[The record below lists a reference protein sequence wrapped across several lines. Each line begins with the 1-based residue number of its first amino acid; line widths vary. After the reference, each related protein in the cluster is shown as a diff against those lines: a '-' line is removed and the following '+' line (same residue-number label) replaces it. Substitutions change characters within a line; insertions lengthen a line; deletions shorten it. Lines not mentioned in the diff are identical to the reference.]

1 MKKVCIITG
10 TRSEYGLLAPLIK
23 KLRLQPDLKTEVVAT
38 GSHLSAEY
46 GNTYKYIEQDGIT
59 INEKIS
65 ILSSDNSAVGTT
77 ETMANAL
84 EKFGKYFNIAKPDLV
99 VVLGDRYEI
108 FAVAT
113 AAAVLNI
120 PIAHLHGGEVTLGA
134 YDEFFRH
141 GITKMSSLHFTS
153 CEEHRKRVIQLG
165 ETPDTV
171 YNVGAIGIEN
181 IKEMK
186 LLSQEEL
193 SKSINFNLQEEYA
206 LVTFHP
212 VTLEKTSIPE
222 QCMEVIQAIKKC
234 SHLKFLITKAN
245 ADDGGRIINELLE
258 QLACEFPDRIS
269 LHTSLGQL
277 RYLSAMK
284 YCRFVLGNS
293 SSGLIEAPS
302 FHIPTVNIG
311 NRQKGRMHG
320 KSVIDCPTNEKA
332 ILESIALA
340 QDQCWRNSHL
350 NEENPYGDGNVSDKI
365 VKHIKSFLNSNSK
378 GIIKTFYDIPFEVNQ
393 YEYQ

>member
-1 MKKVCIITG
+1 MKKVCVITG

-23 KLRLQPDLKTEVVAT
+23 KLQSQSEFKTEVVVT

-46 GNTYKYIEQDGIT
+46 GYTYKCIEEDGIL
-59 INEKIS
+59 INKKID
-65 ILSSDNSAVGTT
+65 ILSSDNSAVGIT
-77 ETMANAL
+77 ETMANAIK
-84 EKFGKYFNIAKPDLV
+84 KFGQYFNIAKPNLIII
-99 VVLGDRYEI
+99 LGDRYEI

-165 ETPDTV
+165 ENPDTV

-181 IKEMK
+181 IKEMN
-186 LLSQEEL
+186 LLSREEL
-193 SKSINFNLQEEYA
+193 SKSINFNLDSKYA

-212 VTLEKTSIPE
+212 VTLEKTSVSE
-222 QCMEVIQAIKKC
+222 QCNEVIQAMRKC
-234 SHLKFLITKAN
+234 KDLKFLITKAN

-258 QLACEFPDRIS
+258 QLAFEFPDKIS

-320 KSVIDCPTNEKA
+320 KSVIDCPANKKA
-332 ILESIALA
+332 ILESIELA

-350 NEENPYGDGNVSDKI
+350 NEENPYGNGNVSDEI
-365 VKHIKSFLNSNSK
+365 VNHIKEFLNSNSK
-378 GIIKTFYDIPFEVNQ
+378 GIIKTFYDIPFEVN
-393 YEYQ
+393 